1 MRLAVLYDIHA
12 NLPALEAVMAD
23 VRSAGVDAVVF
34 GGDVLPGPMPRETL
48 DYLRALTL
56 PAQYIRG
63 NGDRNILQLRRGG
76 QGDAVP
82 EAFRDSL
89 RWNAAQ
95 VDERDVAW
103 LAAWPATLTVNLPPV
118 GDVLFCH
125 ATARNDTEIFTRL
138 TPDAHVVE
146 MFAGV
151 TARLAVCGHTHM
163 VADRPLETLRIVN
176 PGSVGMP
183 FGDPGA
189 YWMLL
194 DAANGVSL
202 RRSTYDLADA
212 ARRIRAT
219 AYPMAESFAAS
230 NVLQPPSEAQ
240 MLAAFNAPR

>member
-1 MRLAVLYDIHA
+1 MRLAVLFDIHA

-23 VRSAGVDAVVF
+23 VGAAGADAVVF

-48 DYLRALTL
+48 DYLRALDL
-56 PAQYIRG
+56 PAQYIHG
-63 NGDRNILQLRRGG
+63 NGDRTILELRRGVES
-76 QGDAVP
+76 DPVP
-82 EAFRDSL
+82 EAFKESL

-95 VDERDVAW
+95 LDERDEQW
-103 LAAWPATLTVNLPPV
+103 LATWPSTRTVHVPSI
-118 GDVLFCH
+118 GDVFVCH
-125 ATARNDTEIFTRL
+125 ATARNDTDIFTRL
-138 TPDAHVVE
+138 TPDDRVAE

-151 TARLAVCGHTHM
+151 TAGLAVCGHTHM
-163 VADRPLETLRIVN
+163 VADRSIGRLRIVN

-194 DAANGVSL
+194 DSAGVTF
-202 RRSTYDLADA
+202 RRATYDLGEA

-219 AYPMAESFAAS
+219 AYPMAEAFAAS

-240 MLAAFNAPR
+240 MLAAFSGSR

>member
-1 MRLAVLYDIHA
+1 MRIAVLYDIHG

-23 VRSAGVDAVVF
+23 VRAAGVDSLVF

-48 DYLRALTL
+48 DYVRGLEI
-56 PAQYIRG
+56 PAQYIHG
-63 NGDRNILQLRRGG
+63 NGDRTILEMLRGRPV
-76 QGDAVP
+76 DPVP
-82 EAFRDSL
+82 EAFRESM

-95 VDERDVAW
+95 LDARDEHW
-103 LAAWPATLTVNLPPV
+103 LAAWPATLTLAVPSI
-118 GDVLFCH
+118 GDVFFCH

-138 TPDAHVVE
+138 TPDDRVAE

-151 TARLAVCGHTHM
+151 STGLAVCGHTHM
-163 VADRPLETLRIVN
+163 AADRSLGTLRIVN

-194 DAANGVSL
+194 DDGVTF
-202 RRSTYDLADA
+202 RRTAYDFEDA

-219 AYPMAESFAAS
+219 ASPMADAFAAS
-230 NVLQPPSEAQ
+230 NVLKPPSEAQ
-240 MLAAFNAPR
+240 MLAAFSGSR

>member
-1 MRLAVLYDIHA
+1 MRVAVLYDIHA

-23 VRSAGVDAVVF
+23 VRAAGAEHVVF
-34 GGDVLPGPMPRETL
+34 GGDVLPGPMPRQTL
-48 DYLRALTL
+48 DYLRVLDL
-56 PAQYIRG
+56 PAQYIHG
-63 NGDRNILQLRRGG
+63 NGDRNILQLRRGA
-76 QGDAVP
+76 DSDPVP
-82 EAFRDSL
+82 EAFKEAL

-95 VDERDVAW
+95 LDQRDEAW
-103 LAAWPATLTVNLPPV
+103 LATWPSTLAM
-118 GDVLFCH
+118 DVEAVSRVFFCH

-138 TPDAHVVE
+138 TPDERVVE

-151 TARLAVCGHTHM
+151 TAGLAVCGHTHI
-163 VADRPLETLRIVN
+163 VADRSIERLRIVN

-194 DAANGVSL
+194 DGAGVTF
-202 RRSTYDLADA
+202 RRTIYDLNDA

-219 AYPMAESFAAS
+219 AYPMAEAFAAS

-240 MLAAFNAPR
+240 MLAAFSASR